1 VPGCPFPKL
10 VRLFRKPWDAAA
22 EAAAPHSEECPVCGG
37 HRYPGAYCGGCKG
50 YAPFDEVLNGQAL
63 KAESERPRKLA
74 IAKHWLNEG
83 ESVKDVAA
91 VLGLSE
97 EEIFHVNEE
106 LEAAKEGRKAG
117 EKKFTPKGI
126 RRANRRDR
134 RALAARASA

>member
-1 VPGCPFPKL
+1 MPGCPFPKL
-10 VRLFRKPWDAAA
+10 VRLYRKPWDANA

-37 HRYPGAYCGGCKG
+37 DRYPGAYCGGCKG
-50 YAPFDEVLNGQAL
+50 YAPFDEVLTGQAL

-74 IAKHWLNEG
+74 TAKHWLNEG
-83 ESVKDVAA
+83 ESAEDIAA
-91 VLGLSE
+91 VLGLMLAE
-97 EEIFHVNEE
+97 VQDVERE
-106 LEAAKEGRKAG
+106 LEAAMEGRKPG